1 MLWLCLHSASICNL
15 LERLFTLCQYLQSS
29 GKVLCTLPV
38 SAIFWKG
45 SLHSAII
52 CNLLERLFTLCQYL
66 QSSERLFTFCCILY
80 ISQCTCIFLFL
91 EILHWKISV
100 ALSHCFIERV
110 RDIPWK
116 KLPESTGIYRNL
128 PDTTT
133 NCRKTGTKKFF
144 SFALSHWFLTSEFQN
159 CET

>member
-45 SLHSAII
+45 SLHSASICNLLERFFALCQYLQSSERLFTLCQYLQSSGKVLCTLPVSAIFWKGSLHSAII
-52 CNLLERLFTLCQYL
+52 CNLLERLFALCQYL

-80 ISQCTCIFLFL
+80 TSQCTCIFLFL
-91 EILHWKISV
+91 EILH
-100 ALSHCFIERV
+100 
-110 RDIPWK
+110 
-116 KLPESTGIYRNL
+116 
-128 PDTTT
+128 
-133 NCRKTGTKKFF
+133 
-144 SFALSHWFLTSEFQN
+144 
-159 CET
+159 